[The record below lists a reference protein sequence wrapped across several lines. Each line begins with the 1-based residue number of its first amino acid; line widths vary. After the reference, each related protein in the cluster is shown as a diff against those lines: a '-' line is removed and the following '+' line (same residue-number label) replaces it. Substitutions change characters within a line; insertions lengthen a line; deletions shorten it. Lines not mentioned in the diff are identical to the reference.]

1 MFTLITST
9 EQHETL
15 ITGTEQPRKHS
26 VICTGEV
33 GLAPPAASAIN
44 YHLVCFALIRQFI
57 IIIIIINCFSVQ
69 QNSYELKTNE
79 TVTTSEVLTV
89 CQQLAYSL

>member
-1 MFTLITST
+1 MENMALKVCMVLI
-9 EQHETL
+9 
-15 ITGTEQPRKHS
+15 
-26 VICTGEV
+26 
-33 GLAPPAASAIN
+33 
-44 YHLVCFALIRQFI
+44 VCEALPSEFI